1 MAEFGVV
8 EAPSSLG
15 LWPSGVQDAPR
26 VLLEMGLGTALSAA
40 HLGRV
45 EPEAYDP
52 RRDPSTLILNAPSIA
67 LYATRLDVSYRSFG
81 QGRFSDCPRRRLQ
94 HSAWARIGFEAARPI
109 RTIIC

>member
-45 EPEAYDP
+45 
-52 RRDPSTLILNAPSIA
+52 
-67 LYATRLDVSYRSFG
+67 
-81 QGRFSDCPRRRLQ
+81 
-94 HSAWARIGFEAARPI
+94 IG
-109 RTIIC
+109 